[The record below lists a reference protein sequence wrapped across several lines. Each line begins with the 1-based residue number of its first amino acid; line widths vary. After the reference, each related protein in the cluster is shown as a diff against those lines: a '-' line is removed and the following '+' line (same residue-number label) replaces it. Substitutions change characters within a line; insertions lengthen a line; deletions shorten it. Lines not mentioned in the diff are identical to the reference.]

1 MVIMFGTFI
10 LKQYIFDE
18 FIKVHVRLV
27 ELDKLAYLVYWN
39 MFVKSFL
46 YIGIYIYIYSVFL
59 IKEIIIR
66 GWVKIKI
73 KIAEGQR
80 SKVNWAD
87 GFDASRAV

>member
-46 YIGIYIYIYSVFL
+46 CIGIYIFSVFL

>member
-1 MVIMFGTFI
+1 MFGTFI

-46 YIGIYIYIYSVFL
+46 CIGIYIFSVFL

-66 GWVKIKI
+66 GWVKIKIKI

>member
-1 MVIMFGTFI
+1 M
-10 LKQYIFDE
+10 
-18 FIKVHVRLV
+18 RLV
-27 ELDKLAYLVYWN
+27 ELDKLAYLVYWY
-39 MFVKSFL
+39 MFVKSFVC
-46 YIGIYIYIYSVFL
+46 IGIYIFSVFL

-73 KIAEGQR
+73 AER

>member
-1 MVIMFGTFI
+1 MFGTFI

-39 MFVKSFL
+39 MFVKSSVC
-46 YIGIYIYIYSVFL
+46 IGIYIFSVFL

>member
-1 MVIMFGTFI
+1 MEHGFTWFI

-46 YIGIYIYIYSVFL
+46 CIGIYIFSVFL

>member
-1 MVIMFGTFI
+1 MFGTFI

-46 YIGIYIYIYSVFL
+46 CIGIYIFSVFL

>member
-1 MVIMFGTFI
+1 M
-10 LKQYIFDE
+10 
-18 FIKVHVRLV
+18 
-27 ELDKLAYLVYWN
+27 
-39 MFVKSFL
+39 
-46 YIGIYIYIYSVFL
+46 
-59 IKEIIIR
+59 KEIIIR